1 MESQFSPSV
10 CLSVSES
17 LQRSK
22 LIHFKQTLCLHLSG
36 SDPISVF
43 NSLIYY
49 IYVHIRAMHLES
61 NSRSLKYF
69 VSFKLFFYI
78 PIQLLDED
86 ESSFMLKMKLKTMR
100 TTNVK

>member
-1 MESQFSPSV
+1 
-10 CLSVSES
+10 
-17 LQRSK
+17 
-22 LIHFKQTLCLHLSG
+22 
-36 SDPISVF
+36 
-43 NSLIYY
+43 
-49 IYVHIRAMHLES
+49 MHLES